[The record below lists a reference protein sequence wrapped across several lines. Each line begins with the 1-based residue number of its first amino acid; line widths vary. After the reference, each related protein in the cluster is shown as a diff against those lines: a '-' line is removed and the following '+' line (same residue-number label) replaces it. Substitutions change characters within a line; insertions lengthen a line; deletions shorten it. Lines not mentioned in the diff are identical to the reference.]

1 MSIEDRKVRL
11 QKFIADCGIC
21 SRRKAEELILQG
33 RVKVNDEVVT
43 ILGTKVDPH
52 DDVIFVDGQ
61 LLDLNTIDQIYVL
74 LHKPRGYMTT
84 LDDPE
89 GRKTVMD
96 LVKEFPERIYPV
108 GRLDYLSEGLLI
120 MTNDGNVA
128 NLIMHPRYEVIK
140 VYEVKVF
147 GAVDEAILSK
157 LRKGTEVDGIK
168 VAPKSVRV
176 IEQLPNKTWLEFRL
190 GEGRNR
196 EIRKI
201 CEDCNVTID
210 KLRRVAI
217 AGLTVEGITPGGYR
231 VVSRNQLLRALGMKS
246 DGTPT
251 GEDVEYQSP
260 KKTINIKLKGPQF
273 NVTLATDDEF
283 KKFRK
288 ENYYKTAKQIQI
300 NRAELE
306 KKATEESYAIREE
319 RHQQRKEKKEKR
331 EEYKSFGAKPKIG
344 TRHGGIK
351 KNISRSTSRPTNK
364 KR

>member
-1 MSIEDRKVRL
+1 MSAEERKVRL
-11 QKFIADCGIC
+11 QKFISDCGVC

-43 ILGTKVDPH
+43 VLGTKVDPH

-61 LLDLNTIDQIYVL
+61 LLDLNAIEQLYVL

-120 MTNDGNVA
+120 MTNDGVVA
-128 NLIMHPRYEVIK
+128 NLVMHPRYEVIK

-147 GAVDEAILSK
+147 GAVDEKILSQ
-157 LRKGTEVDGIK
+157 LRKGTEVDGVK

-196 EIRKI
+196 EIRRI

-217 AGLTVEGITPGGYR
+217 AGLTIEGIKPGGYR
-231 VVSRNQLLRALGMKS
+231 VLSRNQLLRALGMKS
-246 DGTPT
+246 DGSPT
-251 GEDVEYQSP
+251 GEDVEYKSP
-260 KKTINIKLKGPQF
+260 KTTINLKQKGAQF
-273 NVTLATDDEF
+273 NTTLATDDEF

-288 ENYYKTAKQIQI
+288 DSYYKTAKQIQQ
-300 NRAELE
+300 NRKELGEKAE
-306 KKATEESYAIREE
+306 TEAYAIREE
-319 RHQQRKEKKEKR
+319 RHQERKQKKERR
-331 EEYKSFGAKPKIG
+331 EQAKSGIAKPKIG

-351 KNISRSTSRPTNK
+351 KNISKATGFK
-364 KR
+364 KRS

>member
-1 MSIEDRKVRL
+1 MSLEERKVRL

-33 RVKVNDEVVT
+33 RVKVNEET
-43 ILGTKVDPH
+43 ITVLGTKVDPH
-52 DDVIFVDGQ
+52 NDVIFVDGQ
-61 LLDLNTIDQIYVL
+61 LLDLNAIEKIYVL
-74 LHKPRGYMTT
+74 LNKPRGYMTT
-84 LDDPE
+84 LEDPE
-89 GRKTVMD
+89 GRQTVME
-96 LVKEFPERIYPV
+96 LVKEFSERIYPV

-120 MTNDGNVA
+120 MTNDGEVA

-147 GAVDEAILSK
+147 GAVDEKILSQ
-157 LRKGTEVDGIK
+157 LRKGTEVEGVK

-196 EIRKI
+196 EIRRI

-231 VVSRNQLLRALGMKS
+231 SLSRNQLLRALGMKP
-246 DGTPT
+246 DGTST
-251 GEDVEYQSP
+251 GENVEYSSP
-260 KKTINIKLKGPQF
+260 KKTINLKLKGPQF
-273 NVTLATDDEF
+273 NTTLANDDEF

-288 ENYYKTAKQIQI
+288 ETYYSTAKQIQQ
-300 NRAELE
+300 NRVEMA
-306 KKATEESYAIREE
+306 KKAEQESYAIKEE
-319 RHQQRKEKKEKR
+319 RHQMRKVKKLER
-331 EEYKSFGAKPKIG
+331 ESSRATEGRAKIG
-344 TRHGGIK
+344 TRNNTIK
-351 KNISRSTSRPTNK
+351 KNISRAPARK